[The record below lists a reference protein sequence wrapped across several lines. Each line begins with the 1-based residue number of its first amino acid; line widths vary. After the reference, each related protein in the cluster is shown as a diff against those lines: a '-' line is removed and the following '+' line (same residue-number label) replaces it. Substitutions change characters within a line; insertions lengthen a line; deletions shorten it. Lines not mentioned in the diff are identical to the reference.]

1 VETLPTLCTTLILIL
16 AWQSDSLELQ
26 VSCARCENCTGLLRA
41 LNVTANQQWYSNHP
55 PLYWETKH
63 LDCWHLGF
71 ECCIVQLQQNLHL
84 RLLWAADNLK
94 AKWRKILTNQLQKTT
109 SLWETDYYWLNQE
122 MPCISY
128 NLAVYYPVHKEQL
141 DTILSQSNPIHN
153 PSNEFL
159 NIYCIITFSFL
170 LKSLKWN
177 LPFSYFF

>member
-1 VETLPTLCTTLILIL
+1 METLPTLCTTLILIL

-122 MPCISY
+122 MPCILWNPKIYHHAHNSPPWGSY
-128 NLAVYYPVHKEQL
+128 PEPYESSP
-141 DTILSQSNPIHN
+141 
-153 PSNEFL
+153 
-159 NIYCIITFSFL
+159 
-170 LKSLKWN
+170 
-177 LPFSYFF
+177 